1 MLKARWN
8 PIHRALLAGNDNHKP
23 TSKTRPRTVVKTPPG
38 SFASTLLTMQPT
50 AEEYAATLLHAY
62 KHIQVPGLIDAV
74 VEIYKASGLIPR
86 KPPVMPAWRT
96 R

>member
-62 KHIQVPGLIDAV
+62 KHIQVPGLIDVKLAKDV
-74 VEIYKASGLIPR
+74 VSLAANQANLD
-86 KPPVMPAWRT
+86 
-96 R
+96 